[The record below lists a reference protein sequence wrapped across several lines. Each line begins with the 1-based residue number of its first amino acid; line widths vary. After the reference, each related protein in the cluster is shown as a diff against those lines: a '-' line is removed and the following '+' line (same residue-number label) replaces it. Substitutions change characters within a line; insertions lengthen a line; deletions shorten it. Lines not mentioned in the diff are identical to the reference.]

1 MKSLAVVKTDTDEI
15 NGQNQR
21 HPDGK
26 YAHGNKG
33 GPGGSRPGSG
43 RKPNPADD
51 TLLKRLYDLLDEN
64 ADKALE
70 VLIEQLEHDDPKVA
84 QKAALA
90 VLAKVL
96 PEGRLLKTWRED
108 SEIKPEQVREYRE
121 FIIWKMEKDIQ
132 EAELA
137 EKALTQKSGE

>member
-1 MKSLAVVKTDTDEI
+1 MKSLAVVKDTDETK
-15 NGQNQR
+15 GQYQR
-21 HPDGK
+21 KQDGK
-26 YAHGNKG
+26 FAEGNKG

-43 RKPNPADD
+43 RKPRPADE
-51 TLLKRLYDLLDEN
+51 TLLKRLYDLLDGN

-96 PEGRLLKTWRED
+96 PEGRLLKEWRED
-108 SEIKPEQVREYRE
+108 SKITPEQLAEYRE
-121 FIIWKMEKDIQ
+121 FINWKIDQDVQ
-132 EAELA
+132 EAEMA
-137 EKALTQKSGE
+137 EEVLTQKSGK